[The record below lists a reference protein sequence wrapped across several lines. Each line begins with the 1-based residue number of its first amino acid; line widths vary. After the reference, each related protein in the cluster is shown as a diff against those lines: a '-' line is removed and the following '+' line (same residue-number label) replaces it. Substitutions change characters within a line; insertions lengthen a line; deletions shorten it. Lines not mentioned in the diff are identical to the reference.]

1 MIDSTLIYIILF
13 SLLGGVVSLIGGFFL
28 LWQSEFT
35 KKILVHLITFSAGT
49 LLAVAFLDLLP
60 EAFEAASVEPAR
72 VLPWTLAGI
81 LFFFLF
87 ERLILRLHTHDES
100 DEIEHEK
107 PHTRASLPALVSA
120 GDAIHNFIDG
130 IAITAGFLVSI
141 PTGIITALAVAAHE
155 IPQEI
160 ADFSIMLHGG
170 MSRRRVAWLNVGA
183 ALMSTLGAL
192 TAYLFRDALEPYLA
206 AILAFTAG
214 IFIYIASSDLFPEI
228 HHAHHNNSKTSHL
241 LHITILLLAGV
252 GLVWFLA
259 QTIEQLVH

>member
-1 MIDSTLIYIILF
+1 MIDSTLLYILLA
-13 SLLGGVVSLIGGFFL
+13 SLIGGVFSLIGGFFL
-28 LWQSEFT
+28 LWQSVFT

-60 EAFEAASVEPAR
+60 EAFEVATVEPAD

-100 DEIEHEK
+100 EEIEHAAR
-107 PHTRASLPALVSA
+107 HSRNSLPALVTA

-155 IPQEI
+155 VPQEI

-170 MSRRRVAWLNVGA
+170 MSRRNVAWLNIGAAAMSTVGA
-183 ALMSTLGAL
+183 LV
-192 TAYLFRDALEPYLA
+192 AYLFRGTLEAYLA
-206 AILAFTAG
+206 PILAFTAG
-214 IFIYIASSDLFPEI
+214 VFIYIASSDLFPEI
-228 HHAHHNNSKTSHL
+228 HHAHQGNNKISHL
-241 LHITILLLAGV
+241 VHVTVLLLAGV

-259 QTIEQLVH
+259 QTIEGLIH

>member
-1 MIDSTLIYIILF
+1 MDSTLFYIILF
-13 SLLGGVVSLIGGFFL
+13 SLLGGVISLIGGFFL

-35 KKILVHLITFSAGT
+35 KKILVQLITFSAGT

-60 EAFEAASVEPAR
+60 EAFEVTTREPAS

-107 PHTRASLPALVSA
+107 TRHGRGSLPVLVTA

-141 PTGIITALAVAAHE
+141 PTGVITALAVAAHE

-192 TAYLFRDALEPYLA
+192 VAYLFRDALEPHLA

-228 HHAHHNNSKTSHL
+228 HHAHHNNSKATHL
-241 LHITILLLAGV
+241 LHITVLLLAGV